1 MNETAIS
8 LGPSGSL
15 LGVYTEP
22 EGAIALD
29 APAVL
34 ILSAGITH
42 RSGPFRL
49 HAEVARRLASEGY
62 PCLRIDLAGIG
73 DSAGRCDDISEQA
86 GTLADARLGMD
97 FLTAHTGISRFV
109 LFGLCSGADDS
120 HQIAVR
126 DERVVGIIALDAF
139 AYPSVLRLSIRQ
151 FARLAGHPRHV
162 YQKAMGALRSSRVS
176 RMVLGPPPGP
186 QADSE
191 KEARFQAFQR
201 DFPPQEQVAAEI
213 ESMLERGVQGLYI
226 YSGGYKYY
234 NYTGQF
240 FDDFP
245 VARYNSQVDVEYY
258 RDADHTYLLLA
269 DRDRLI
275 TRVATWMASHF
286 PRGNSEFP
294 SDAKAADLAGS
305 CLPAIAGA
313 NQPE

>member
-1 MNETAIS
+1 MNETAIG

-15 LGVYTEP
+15 VGVYTEP
-22 EGAIALD
+22 ERAIAPD

-49 HAEVARRLASEGY
+49 HAEVARRLAAQGY

-73 DSAGRCDDISEQA
+73 DSAGRSDDTSEQA

-126 DERVVGIIALDAF
+126 DPRVIGIIALDAF
-139 AYPSVLRLSIRQ
+139 AYPSMLRLSLRQ
-151 FARLAGHPRHV
+151 FARLVGHPRHV
-162 YQKAMGALRSSRVS
+162 YQKIAGVLRSSPLS
-176 RMVLGPPPGP
+176 RMILGPPPGP
-186 QADSE
+186 QADSK

-213 ESMLERGVQGLYI
+213 EALLERGIQGLYI

-234 NYTGQF
+234 NYPGQF

-245 VARYNSQVDVEYY
+245 VARSNAQIDVEYY

-275 TRVATWMASHF
+275 TRVATWITSRF
-286 PRGNSEFP
+286 PRRNSEFP
-294 SDAKAADLAGS
+294 TDAKATDLAGS

-313 NQPE
+313 NRPE